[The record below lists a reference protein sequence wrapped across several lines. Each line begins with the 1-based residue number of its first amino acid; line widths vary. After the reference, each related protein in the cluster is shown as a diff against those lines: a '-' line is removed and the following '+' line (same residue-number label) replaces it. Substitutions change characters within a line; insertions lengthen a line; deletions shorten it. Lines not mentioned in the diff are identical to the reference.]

1 MIEEKGKMLGKRMI
15 GMMNRMGDPLMEYLT
30 TAMEEALGLM
40 VDQALDRVMV
50 DMATVDQDLKDRVMD
65 DLVMVVQAME
75 DQAMV
80 VQAMEDQAM
89 VVQDMVD
96 LAMMVQAMVMATV
109 DHSIMN
115 LDTEKMSMG
124 PDLI

>member
-1 MIEEKGKMLGKRMI
+1 MKDRM
-15 GMMNRMGDPLMEYLT
+15 MDRMGDPLMEYLT
-30 TAMEEALGLM
+30 TAMEEALGLI

-65 DLVMVVQAME
+65 DLV
-75 DQAMV
+75 MV

>member
-1 MIEEKGKMLGKRMI
+1 MLGKRMI
-15 GMMNRMGDPLMEYLT
+15 GMMDRMGDPLMEYLT

-80 VQAMEDQAM
+80 VQ
-89 VVQDMVD
+89 DMVD